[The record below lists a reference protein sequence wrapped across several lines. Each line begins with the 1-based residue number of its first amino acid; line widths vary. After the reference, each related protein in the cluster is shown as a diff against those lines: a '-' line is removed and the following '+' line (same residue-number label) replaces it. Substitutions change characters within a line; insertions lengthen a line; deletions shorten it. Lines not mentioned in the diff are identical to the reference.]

1 MRDEIQLRIEESIEA
16 AEAKD
21 VAAKMH
27 YFAPDL
33 TLKLVDG
40 TILDRKQ
47 ESR

>member
-1 MRDEIQLRIEESIEA
+1 
-16 AEAKD
+16 
-21 VAAKMH
+21 MH